1 MTKLKARSC
10 LALPLM
16 GLLCLSLSLSLYG
29 LADIH
34 QEAELKQLKRSISA
48 LEKKLDQ
55 QRQEKGALQI
65 QIEAVELDSAKLNQ
79 TIRNLSHKITAATKQ
94 LKTLQDKKNRF
105 DQRIEQQRSAIA
117 KQIKSAHKTGNEEP
131 IKLLLNQQDPQQFA
145 RTLKYY
151 DYILQARSEKIEQF
165 TDDIIQ
171 LEAIAAE
178 IETTKIGLTKSKVS
192 LEKQRKKL
200 ATNVNSRKTM
210 LDELNQTLLLGNKQL
225 TGYQKQR
232 KQLEKLLS
240 SVKKAAQ
247 KVAPAK
253 DYPAFASR
261 KGKLK
266 WPTRG
271 KLKNT
276 FGDVRAGDL
285 RWQGWLISTPS
296 GTDISAVH
304 HGRVV
309 FSNYMRGFGLLVI
322 IDHGDSFMSLYAHNQ
337 ELMRETGDWVQS
349 GDIVA
354 QAGNTGGLINPALY
368 FEIREKGLPVNPK
381 KWLGNR

>member
-1 MTKLKARSC
+1 MTKLKARSL
-10 LALPLM
+10 LALPLI
-16 GLLCLSLSLSLYG
+16 GLFCLSLSLYG
-29 LADIH
+29 LADNH

-55 QRQEKGALQI
+55 QRQEKGALQT

-79 TIRNLSHKITAATKQ
+79 TIRNLSHKITAATEQ
-94 LKTLQDKKNRF
+94 LKALQDKKNRL

-117 KQIKSAHKTGNEEP
+117 EQIRYVYKTGNEEP
-131 IKLLLNQQDPQQFA
+131 IKLLLNQQDPQQLA

-165 TDDIIQ
+165 TDDITQ
-171 LEAIAAE
+171 LEAIATE
-178 IETTKIGLTKSKVS
+178 IETTKIGLTKSKVT
-192 LEKQRKKL
+192 LEKQRKKH
-200 ATNVNSRKTM
+200 ATNVKSRKTM
-210 LDELNQTLLLGNKQL
+210 LDELNQSLLLGNKQL
-225 TGYQKQR
+225 TGYQKQH

-253 DYPAFASR
+253 NYPAFASR

-266 WPTRG
+266 WPARG

-276 FGDVRAGDL
+276 FGAVREGDL

-322 IDHGDSFMSLYAHNQ
+322 IDHGNSFMSLYAHNQ

-381 KWLGNR
+381 IWLGNR